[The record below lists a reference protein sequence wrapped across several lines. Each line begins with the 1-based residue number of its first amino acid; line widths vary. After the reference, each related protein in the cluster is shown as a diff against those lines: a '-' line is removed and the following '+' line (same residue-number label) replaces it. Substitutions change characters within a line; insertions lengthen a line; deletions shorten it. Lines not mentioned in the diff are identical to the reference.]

1 MQKYFIS
8 QSELL
13 NKRIISDDVNHIKNV
28 TRSKVGYSVI
38 VSDQCNEYLV
48 KLTKIENKFVDF
60 ELVNEIQNQNEL
72 PVLIDIYQGYPKGD
86 KLDDIVKHGTELG
99 VNAIYAT
106 FMKRSIVKLEDKK
119 IANKIERY
127 KKIAKEAAEQ
137 SFRKIIPGFDI
148 KYLDEI
154 DFSSY
159 DIKLIAYEENAYNG
173 ELVNFK
179 KAISNAKQGS
189 KIAIIIGPEGGIDPK
204 EIDKLEEKGFTCC
217 AFGRRILRTETAPL
231 YALSAI
237 SYELELKK

>member
-28 TRSKVGYSVI
+28 TRSKVVDSVI

-86 KLDDIVKHGTELG
+86 KLD
-99 VNAIYAT
+99 A
-106 FMKRSIVKLEDKK
+106 IVKLEDKK